1 MANNSLRQLSDA
13 LNMATAQL
21 SGDPQRVQMAL
32 GMQQSRK
39 LQQQENKLNQFIGE
53 NYSEKEQQLLYAVP
67 FAERAKILMGSQ
79 KPESIEIKELVDEN
93 NAWIENITEQE
104 WLKRKRAGTL
114 PVGAKLQNLGTGTKA
129 ADSSSTKLEKRIQPL
144 VDQFRTGT
152 NLIKGVSKLANDIAT
167 NPEVANTL
175 VASGANAVQ
184 FLKSNLEGFVNI
196 GSKNKDNPIY
206 QNLKKQAVS
215 LEGKDFTDEIKRVSG
230 ASVVTD
236 SQILDLAFLFAAARG
251 QEGKGL
257 SDRDFQNALDILSK
271 GVNAEQKIAV
281 MKDVARRVSSEYI
294 TTVDIARKINS
305 DDEEFLNKINEFETL
320 PVFADPFAQQT
331 PSTTTDVD
339 ELVNKWKSK

>member
-1 MANNSLRQLSDA
+1 MANESIRQLSDA
-13 LNMATAQL
+13 LGIATARL
-21 SGDPQRVQMAL
+21 SGDPQRMQMAL
-32 GMQQSRK
+32 GLQQSRK
-39 LQQQENKLNQFIGE
+39 LQEQENKLNQFIGE

-129 ADSSSTKLEKRIQPL
+129 ADSPSEKLEKRIQPL
-144 VDQFRTGT
+144 VDQYRTGT
-152 NLIKGVSKLANDIAT
+152 NLIKGVSKLANDIAKD
-167 NPEVANTL
+167 PEVANTL

-184 FLKSNLEGFVNI
+184 FLKSNLEGFASI
-196 GSKNKDNPIY
+196 ASKNKDNAIY
-206 QNLKKQAVS
+206 KNLLEKPVS
-215 LEGKDFTDEIKRVSG
+215 VEGTDFTDEIKRVSN

-294 TTVDIARKINS
+294 TTVDIARKLNS

-320 PVFADPFAQQT
+320 PVFADPFAQQV
-331 PSTTTDVD
+331 PSTTGGPRIITRQ
-339 ELVNKWKSK
+339 LNP

>member
-13 LNMATAQL
+13 LNITTAQL
-21 SGDPQRVQMAL
+21 SGDPQRMQMAL
-32 GMQQSRK
+32 GLQQSRK
-39 LQQQENKLNQFIGE
+39 LQQQENKLNDWIGE

-67 FAERAKILMGSQ
+67 FSERAKILMGSQ

-104 WLKRKRAGTL
+104 WLRRKRAGNL

-129 ADSSSTKLEKRIQPL
+129 ADSPPEKLEKRIQPL

-175 VASGANAVQ
+175 VASGANAVE

-215 LEGKDFTDEIKRVSG
+215 IEGTDFTDEIKRVSD
-230 ASVVTD
+230 ASVVAD
-236 SQILDLAFLFAAARG
+236 SQILDLAFTFAAARG
-251 QEGKGL
+251 QEGRGL

-281 MKDVARRVSSEYI
+281 MKDVARRISSEYI
-294 TTVDIARKINS
+294 TTVDIARRINS
-305 DDEEFLNKINEFETL
+305 DDEEFLNKINQFETL
-320 PVFADPFAQQT
+320 PVFADPFAQQA
-331 PSTTTDVD
+331 PSMPDGPRRIRRQIP
-339 ELVNKWKSK
+339 